1 MDNKP
6 AEVSPLKIGLALS
19 GGGSRAIAF
28 HLGCM
33 RALNDRGLLSKVQV
47 LSTVSGGSVIGALWA
62 YSDDS
67 FEEFD
72 KRVQTLLK
80 KGLIWGIVKNT
91 FFSPEAPLI
100 LASILTSGVL
110 AALGA
115 SVRVLIAGLG
125 LIVPGNKLKV
135 ISGSLQAPLPRFA
148 SITTA
153 FIRYLDKAYF
163 KGTSL
168 KQVKR
173 AGLDVVINA
182 TELRT
187 ETAFRFGSVET
198 GSWRFGKLACEET
211 VAKAVAASAAFPALF
226 PAIDQKLRFINKG
239 NNTKERVI
247 ITDGGVYDNLGISC
261 LVPGRDRDFSTNV
274 HDVDFIIACVAGK
287 GLPDASTVPYFL
299 GTRLLSTVN
308 TIHLR
313 NQAMTIDLLHS
324 LKETNQIKGF
334 LLPYLGQQDSSLPR
348 PPVDLVPR
356 DATFDYPTN
365 LDAMSDKDLELLTKR
380 GEQLVHNLIETY
392 HPDI

>member
-125 LIVPGNKLKV
+125 LSYLA
-135 ISGSLQAPLPRFA
+135 IS
-148 SITTA
+148 
-153 FIRYLDKAYF
+153 
-163 KGTSL
+163 
-168 KQVKR
+168 
-173 AGLDVVINA
+173 
-182 TELRT
+182 
-187 ETAFRFGSVET
+187 
-198 GSWRFGKLACEET
+198 
-211 VAKAVAASAAFPALF
+211 
-226 PAIDQKLRFINKG
+226 
-239 NNTKERVI
+239 
-247 ITDGGVYDNLGISC
+247 
-261 LVPGRDRDFSTNV
+261 
-274 HDVDFIIACVAGK
+274 
-287 GLPDASTVPYFL
+287 
-299 GTRLLSTVN
+299 
-308 TIHLR
+308 
-313 NQAMTIDLLHS
+313 
-324 LKETNQIKGF
+324 
-334 LLPYLGQQDSSLPR
+334 
-348 PPVDLVPR
+348 
-356 DATFDYPTN
+356 
-365 LDAMSDKDLELLTKR
+365 
-380 GEQLVHNLIETY
+380 
-392 HPDI
+392 